1 MKNTGIITIV
11 GLVGALMIGVA
22 AVIIIGNRSNN
33 SPITNT
39 VNVIVESTSQST
51 GTRIGTTTN
60 PINTE
65 STAQANE
72 ARMAATVAALTQP
85 TINAINAE
93 STVQARVIATV
104 IAAKAQSDADVKS
117 AATVQSLQAE
127 STAQARTN
135 ATVQA
140 ASADAT
146 RTAGNL
152 AKLEPTPIPK
162 QLLVKDAIAS
172 SQSSYYGAKGAT
184 GYIDK
189 DEKPVCQGG
198 GCGTYGSWESA
209 ANDSIGSWIE
219 VILTQPQKIAYIT
232 INSCVGNVEEMS
244 IRFSD
249 GSSQKIKLK
258 VLDSC
263 NTTQLIELKPVITS
277 NLRFTTE
284 KVRET
289 GKSVSIRGI
298 SIYGW

>member
-1 MKNTGIITIV
+1 
-11 GLVGALMIGVA
+11 
-22 AVIIIGNRSNN
+22 
-33 SPITNT
+33 
-39 VNVIVESTSQST
+39 
-51 GTRIGTTTN
+51 
-60 PINTE
+60 
-65 STAQANE
+65 
-72 ARMAATVAALTQP
+72 MAATVAALTQP

-162 QLLVKDAIAS
+162 QLLVKDAVAS
-172 SQSSYYGAKGAT
+172 SQTFDYLAKYTT

-189 DEKPVCQGG
+189 DEKPICQAGL
-198 GCGTYGSWESA
+198 GCTYGWQSA
-209 ANDSIGSWIE
+209 ANDAIGSWIE

-232 INSCVGNVEEMS
+232 IISCVTNVEEMS

-258 VLDSC
+258 ALDSC

-289 GKSVSIRGI
+289 GKSVSIKGI
-298 SIYGW
+298 AIYGW

>member
-93 STVQARVIATV
+93 STVQARVIAIV

-162 QLLVKDAIAS
+162 QLLVKDGVAS
-172 SQSSYYGAKGAT
+172 SQFSDYSARLAT

-189 DEKPVCQGG
+189 DEKPVCQGSN
-198 GCGTYGSWESA
+198 GCTYAWISA

-232 INSCVGNVEEMS
+232 INGCVGNVEEMS